1 MEGKLKKEEDGNKSK
16 DFSYSIQDLID
27 EFKTFLFAG
36 TQTTSSTSTALIYR
50 LAQNKEYQNKI
61 RKEIDEVFKEDRQIT
76 FEKLK

>member
-36 TQTTSSTSTALIYR
+36 T
-50 LAQNKEYQNKI
+50 
-61 RKEIDEVFKEDRQIT
+61 
-76 FEKLK
+76 